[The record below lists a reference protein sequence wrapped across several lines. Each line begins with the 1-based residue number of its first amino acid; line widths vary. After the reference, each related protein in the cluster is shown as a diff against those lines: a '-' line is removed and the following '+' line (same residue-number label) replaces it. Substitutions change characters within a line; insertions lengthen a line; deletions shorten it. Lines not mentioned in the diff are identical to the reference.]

1 MKTVKSVSVSTERNN
16 TEKLVKIYRNV
27 VDGKPV
33 LKLYIKNTDGTTT
46 EKIVESVQD
55 LFPVTP

>member
-1 MKTVKSVSVSTERNN
+1 MKTVKSVSVSKERNN

>member
-1 MKTVKSVSVSTERNN
+1 MKTVKSVSVSTERKN
-16 TEKLVKIYRNV
+16 TEKLVKIYRNL